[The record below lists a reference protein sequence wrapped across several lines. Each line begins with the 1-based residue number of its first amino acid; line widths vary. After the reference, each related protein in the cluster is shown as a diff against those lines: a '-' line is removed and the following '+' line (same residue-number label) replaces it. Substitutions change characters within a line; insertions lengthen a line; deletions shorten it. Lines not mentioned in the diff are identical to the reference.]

1 MTGISMMFSLTKNSC
16 NYIAYSFS
24 TTCIDES
31 LVELLFELYYYSE
44 YGFPIMTYGFFRI
57 NKWSYFLASFPVEES
72 VKIYR

>member
-57 NKWSYFLASFPVEES
+57 NKWSYFLANFPAEES
-72 VKIYR
+72 VKIY